1 MKIAYL
7 SADRNAVAFGFIAA
21 GFSWEEGAYGVAS
34 LCMRGQLP
42 FEFEGCYPVRGK
54 RALALIKESGGSGVV
69 LKRGRLE
76 FFGPQGAELSR
87 LLGDK

>member
-7 SADRNAVAFGFIAA
+7 SADRNIVAFCFIAA

-34 LCMRGQLP
+34 LYMRGQLP
-42 FEFEGCYPVRGK
+42 FGFEGCYPVRIK
-54 RALALIKESGGSGVV
+54 KALALIKESGGSGVV

-76 FFGPQGAELSR
+76 FFGPQAANFSR
-87 LLGDK
+87 LVGG